1 MNSIA
6 LVASRRPPQVATGR
20 VIVHVGVD
28 RHPIRGQAVWPIA
41 DVLGIEDQMDAMV
54 AGTVED
60 DAASAGQ
67 STAAELLHDLL
78 DSQMIAPP
86 RPRRRRQRTVSSRA
100 VFYQGSDRQDG

>member
-6 LVASRRPPQVATGR
+6 FVASRRPPQVATGR
-20 VIVHVGVD
+20 VVVHVGVD
-28 RHPIRGQAVWPIA
+28 RHPIRGQTVWSIG
-41 DVLGIEDQMDAMV
+41 DVLGVEDQMDAMV

-60 DAASAGQ
+60 DAAIGQ
-67 STAAELLHDLL
+67 PTAAELLHDVL

-100 VFYQGSDRQDG
+100 VFYQGGDRQDG